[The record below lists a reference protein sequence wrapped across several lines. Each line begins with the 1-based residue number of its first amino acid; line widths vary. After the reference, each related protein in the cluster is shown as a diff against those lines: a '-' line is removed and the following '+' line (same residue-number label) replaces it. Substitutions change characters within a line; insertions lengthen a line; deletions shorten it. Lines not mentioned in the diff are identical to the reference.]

1 MRCPGSNTPDR
12 HSVCPFQR
20 VLRSSSIS
28 LHGGPRMGENPT
40 RWMMALCCSL
50 LLACATDYSSALR
63 EPTQPRGRYEQS
75 LDSATN
81 ACRQNPAYCVSVA
94 GEGTVVPVA
103 PDVTPVVP
111 PQATAKTE
119 TAEAPTHEEPSS
131 ESSDADDSVRVPSVE
146 ERQRRRDL
154 CRDYYDRCIQARGGT
169 AGRKHNETQCQACYD
184 YCYRVGFWP
193 ARANG
198 KICRGT

>member
-1 MRCPGSNTPDR
+1 MSE
-12 HSVCPFQR
+12 H
-20 VLRSSSIS
+20 
-28 LHGGPRMGENPT
+28 PT
-40 RWMMALCCSL
+40 HWLMATLCL
-50 LLACATDYSSALR
+50 LLPSCAMGPSSVSMGPA
-63 EPTQPRGRYEQS
+63 QPRGSYEQS

-81 ACRQNPAYCVSVA
+81 ACRQNPAYCGSMA
-94 GEGTVVPVA
+94 GEEPIVPLV
-103 PDVTPVVP
+103 PHVTPVVP
-111 PQATAKTE
+111 PRAKAETE
-119 TAEAPTHEEPSS
+119 TAEAPTNEASTQ
-131 ESSDADDSVRVPSVE
+131 ESSDANAAERVPSVE

-169 AGRKHNETQCQACYD
+169 PGRKHNETQCQACYD

>member
-1 MRCPGSNTPDR
+1 MSESPA
-12 HSVCPFQR
+12 
-20 VLRSSSIS
+20 L
-28 LHGGPRMGENPT
+28 
-40 RWMMALCCSL
+40 WMMALCCPL
-50 LLACATDYSSALR
+50 LLACATDQHSARR
-63 EPTQPRGRYEQS
+63 EPTQPRGSYEQS

-81 ACRQNPAYCVSVA
+81 ACRQNPAYCVSMA
-94 GEGTVVPVA
+94 GEETVVPILPQVI
-103 PDVTPVVP
+103 PVDP
-111 PQATAKTE
+111 PQTTAKTE
-119 TAEAPTHEEPSS
+119 SVEAPTHEASNESS
-131 ESSDADDSVRVPSVE
+131 EANDSERVPSVE

-169 AGRKHNETQCQACYD
+169 PGRKHNETQCQACYD